1 MLTFAVC
8 DDDSVYRECI
18 KEKILDY
25 ADRKNII
32 CQVDVYGS
40 GEELLAQKNRT
51 YKVYFLDM
59 QMKEIDGMKVAE
71 EIREADSQA
80 VLVFVSGYIQYAA
93 RGYCVNAVRYVL
105 NPHLEEEFDDCMD
118 AVAEHLAGEE
128 KTLDIHIG
136 TRDVTVRLDEIIY
149 MENVK
154 RKVLFHMEEA
164 EGTVYETYA
173 KITELAEMLSRKG
186 FIYCHAAYVVNAQKV
201 VDIGTKEFTMV
212 TGEKIPI
219 SRQKYL
225 QAQKDYYFYRVKSNV
240 FH

>member
-18 KEKILDY
+18 KGKILDY
-25 ADRKNII
+25 ANRKNIL
-32 CQVDVYGS
+32 CQVDVYDS
-40 GEELLAQKNRT
+40 GEELLAQKNRK

-71 EIREADSQA
+71 AIREADSQA

-93 RGYCVNAVRYVL
+93 RGYCVNAVRYIL
-105 NPHLEEEFDDCMD
+105 KPQLEEEFDDCMD
-118 AVAEHLAGEE
+118 AVTEHLAGEE
-128 KTLDIHIG
+128 KTLDIRIG
-136 TRDVTVRLDEIIY
+136 TRDVTVRLDQIIY
-149 MENVK
+149 IENVK
-154 RKVLFHMEEA
+154 RKVLFHMEDT

-173 KITELAEMLSRKG
+173 KISELAEKLCRKG
-186 FIYCHAAYVVNAQKV
+186 FIYCHAAYVVNTQKI